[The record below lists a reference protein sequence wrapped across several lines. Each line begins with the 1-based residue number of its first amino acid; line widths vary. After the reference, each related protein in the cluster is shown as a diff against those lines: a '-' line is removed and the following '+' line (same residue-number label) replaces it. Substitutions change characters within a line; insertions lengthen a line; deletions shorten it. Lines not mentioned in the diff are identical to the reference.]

1 MSIYSKQ
8 ADKILGNS
16 INGKLVTR
24 TPLSRQND
32 PHLDSPLLSSYN
44 REELLARE
52 NTLTQTERRRDLDIT
67 ARARKAL
74 ADSLRDQ
81 FELTGSDLPADA
93 NPRQLHLF

>member
-1 MSIYSKQ
+1 MSIYSQ
-8 ADKILGNS
+8 PADKILGDS
-16 INGKLVTR
+16 IKGKLVTR
-24 TPLSRQND
+24 TPLSRPNEH
-32 PHLDSPLLSSYN
+32 HLDSPLLSSYN

-67 ARARKAL
+67 ALARKAL